1 VSSGTGTLIGDH
13 LHNMRK
19 NNNMHHGQVS
29 SGTGTIVGDA
39 LHNMRRNARSDDD
52 DK

>member
-1 VSSGTGTLIGDH
+1 
-13 LHNMRK
+13 MRK

-29 SGTGTIVGDA
+29 SGTGTLVGDA